1 MAQTARVAF
10 LGLGAMGSPMSRN
23 LLKAGFPLTVW
34 NRTASKAEALGN
46 EGAGVA
52 TSPQE
57 AAKGADV
64 VLLCLPTQVEVRE
77 ILTRED
83 GVLAG
88 IAKGKIIVDTST
100 IDPTSSIELIAH
112 CRTQGVE
119 MIEAPLS
126 GGTVGAEAGTLTM
139 MIGGEKAILDRVRPV
154 LEAMAKNIFYVGG
167 PGTGQTLKLCN
178 QLIAGSQTVAL
189 GEAYAILHAT
199 GIDPKLATDVFSV
212 SAADCVAIRQ
222 RVPVPGVLP
231 NAPATNGWKPGFATE
246 WMAKDLFL
254 VQQLAKTLNV
264 PVMQTAA
271 NFQVLEQSIQEGYAK
286 LDQSV
291 IGKVL
296 IDRIEA
302 AKKKNKGT

>member
-1 MAQTARVAF
+1 MAQTTKVAF
-10 LGLGAMGSPMSRN
+10 LGLGAMGFPMSRN

-34 NRTASKAEALGN
+34 NRMASKAEALAS
-46 EGAGVA
+46 EGATVA
-52 TSPQE
+52 KTPRE
-57 AAKGADV
+57 AVQSADI
-64 VLLCLPTQVEVRE
+64 VLLCLPTQVEVRD
-77 ILTRED
+77 ILTRSD

-88 IAKGKIIVDTST
+88 IAKGKTIVDTST
-100 IDPTSSIELIAH
+100 IDPTASQELIA
-112 CRTQGVE
+112 RVTSQGLA

-126 GGTVGAEAGTLTM
+126 GGTIGAEAGTLTM
-139 MIGGEKAILDRVRPV
+139 MIGGEKTTLERVRPV

-167 PGTGQTLKLCN
+167 PGAGQTLKLCN

-189 GEAYAILHAT
+189 AEAYAILHAT

-254 VQQLAKTLNV
+254 VQQLAKVLAV
-264 PVMQTAA
+264 PVVQTAA
-271 NFQVLEQSIQEGYAK
+271 NFQVLQQSMQEGYAK

-291 IGKVL
+291 IGKIL
-296 IDRIEA
+296 IDRIDA
-302 AKKKNKGT
+302 AKKKT

>member
-1 MAQTARVAF
+1 MAQTTRVAF
-10 LGLGAMGSPMSRN
+10 LGLGAMGLPMSRN

-34 NRTASKAEALGN
+34 NRTASKAQSLTGD
-46 EGAGVA
+46 GATVA
-52 TSPQE
+52 ASPRE

-64 VLLCLPTQVEVRE
+64 VLLCLPTQVEVRD
-77 ILTRED
+77 ILMRPD

-88 IAKGKIIVDTST
+88 IAKGKTIVDTST
-100 IDPTSSIELIAH
+100 IDPSASSEMIAH
-112 CRTQGVE
+112 CAALEIE

-139 MIGGEKAILDRVRPV
+139 MIGGDQAILERVRPV
-154 LEAMAKNIFYVGG
+154 LTAMAKNIFYVGG
-167 PGTGQTLKLCN
+167 AGTGQTLKLCN

-189 GEAYAILHAT
+189 AEAYAILHGA

-254 VQQLAKTLNV
+254 VQQLAKVLGI

-271 NFQVLEQSIQEGYAK
+271 NFQVLEQSMQEGLGK

-296 IDRIEA
+296 IDRIDA
-302 AKKKNKGT
+302 AKKRP